1 MTFKSVMAG
10 QCMLLVLLMKI
21 IMVFG
26 RLMSGYELAGNETF
40 LQHGSSEDWGG
51 CI

>member
-1 MTFKSVMAG
+1 MTFKSVMPG

-26 RLMSGYELAGNETF
+26 RLSGYELAGNETF